1 MLKEKEVTEDAPTET
16 VHGGSSAEA
25 VDVEI
30 VRIMKEKQSIS
41 GAFDNS
47 EVVCD
52 GASNDAEDTERVE
65 V

>member
-1 MLKEKEVTEDAPTET
+1 VAVET

-30 VRIMKEKQSIS
+30 PRIMKEKESVSCAVDDGGI
-41 GAFDNS
+41 
-47 EVVCD
+47 VRD
-52 GASNDAEDTERVE
+52 GASNDAEDMERVE